1 MKWWGKPHPTNEIA
15 AAYSV
20 GLAMTGFVTGFKL
33 MTDESSLLSSS
44 DIEDATSLGY
54 MLKLAAPMV
63 VTTISL
69 TIMQFVDRFMVS
81 RLGTDALAAI
91 LPAGFVSFLPGGFAI
106 GAITSLNTFVS
117 QSHGRGDK
125 EDCSNYFWQ
134 ATYMG
139 LVYFLAVVA
148 IMWPTAPWIF
158 KMMGH
163 PTAVVDMEVI
173 YLRIMLYAHILAV
186 INWSSGQ
193 FFMGIH
199 RPVITMCASLCGQVV
214 NVAANYVLIFGKLG
228 FPAMGIAGAGWGT
241 FIGIGVVAGVNM
253 SLFLSSNINE
263 TYKSRRTLNIDFGK
277 MYDLLKVGLPAGFGL
292 MVDVAF
298 WGVILFGLVG
308 KFGTEALAATSAVL
322 SYTSLSVMPV
332 VGMSTALTAT
342 VGKTIGQDRKD
353 LAIKQTRVCL
363 RIAMLYMGLVGICFL
378 VFRNALMVFWSS
390 DDKVIE
396 VGVKILICAAIYQ
409 AFYAAR
415 TIYSGSLRGAGDTV
429 WLAMVSAVGAIL
441 ILGLGGWLIAKFFP
455 SFGALGPWCAATVS
469 IIAVGLA
476 NRWRFKSKRWM
487 DIDLFKRRAVSVPIR
502 NGAAVE

>member
-1 MKWWGKPHPTNEIA
+1 
-15 AAYSV
+15 
-20 GLAMTGFVTGFKL
+20 
-33 MTDESSLLSSS
+33 MTDKSSLLSSS
-44 DIEDATSLGY
+44 DGEDPTSLRY

-63 VTTISL
+63 VTTISF
-69 TIMQFVDRFMVS
+69 TVMQFVDRLMVS

-125 EDCSNYFWQ
+125 RDCSNYFWQ
-134 ATYMG
+134 AIYMG
-139 LVYFLAVVA
+139 IVYFLAVVV

-158 KMMGH
+158 RAMGH
-163 PTAVVDMEVI
+163 PSAVVAMEVI

-199 RPVITMCASLCGQVV
+199 RPIITMCASLCGQVV

-228 FPAMGIAGAGWGT
+228 FPEMGIAGAGWGT
-241 FIGIGVVAGVNM
+241 FIGIGVSACVNM
-253 SLFLSSNINE
+253 SLFLSSNINANF
-263 TYKSRRTLNIDFGK
+263 KSRRTLNIDFGK

-292 MVDVAF
+292 MVNIAF

-332 VGMSTALTAT
+332 VGIATALTAA
-342 VGKTIGQDRKD
+342 VGKTIGRGKKD
-353 LAIKQTRVCL
+353 IAMKQTRVCL
-363 RIAMLYMGLVGICFL
+363 KVALVYMGLVGICFV
-378 VFRNALMVFWSS
+378 VFRDALMKFLST

-409 AFYAAR
+409 AFHAAR

-429 WLAMVSAVGAIL
+429 WLAIISAVGAVV

-455 SFGALGPWCAATVS
+455 SFGALGPWSAATVS

-476 NRWRFKSKRWM
+476 NRWRFKSKKWM
-487 DIDLFKRRAVSVPIR
+487 SIDLFKRRAVSVPIQ

>member
-1 MKWWGKPHPTNEIA
+1 
-15 AAYSV
+15 
-20 GLAMTGFVTGFKL
+20 
-33 MTDESSLLSSS
+33 MTDKSTFEVR
-44 DIEDATSLGY
+44 DAEDETSLKY

-63 VTTISL
+63 VTTISF
-69 TIMQFVDRFMVS
+69 TVMQFVDRLMVS

-106 GAITSLNTFVS
+106 GALTSLNTFVS
-117 QSHGRGDK
+117 QSLGRGDK
-125 EDCSNYFWQ
+125 RDCSNYYWQ
-134 ATYMG
+134 AIYMG
-139 LVYFLAVVA
+139 SAYFLAVVV

-158 KMMGH
+158 KMMGQ
-163 PTAVVDMEVI
+163 PPAVIEMEVI

-186 INWSSGQ
+186 VNWASSQ

-199 RPVITMCASLCGQVV
+199 RPIITMCASLCGQLV

-241 FIGIGVVAGVNM
+241 FIGITVGAGINIA
-253 SLFLSSNINE
+253 LFLSSGINA

-277 MYDLLKVGLPAGFGL
+277 MYDLLRVGLPAGFGL
-292 MVDVAF
+292 TVNVAF

-308 KFGTEALAATSAVL
+308 RFGTEALAATSAVL

-332 VGMSTALTAT
+332 VGMSTALTAA
-342 VGKTIGQDRKD
+342 VGKTIGQGRKD
-353 LAIKQTRVCL
+353 IAMKQTGVCL
-363 RIAMLYMGLVGICFL
+363 KVALLYMGLVGICFF
-378 VFRNALMVFWSS
+378 VFRNALMAFWSS

-409 AFYAAR
+409 TFHAAR

-429 WLAMVSAVGAIL
+429 WLAIISAVGAL
-441 ILGLGGWLIAKFFP
+441 VILGLGGWLVAELF
-455 SFGALGPWCAATVS
+455 SSLGALGPWIAATVS

-487 DIDLFKRRAVSVPIR
+487 DIDIFKRSAVSVPIR